1 MFYGK
6 EKKGRKNSLLLFVQ
20 TPFTLCITLC
30 TKRYLLI
37 NDLIACMHVRLSVLN
52 ILILIEF
59 RCIDFFFDGNEIFK
73 KVNIIK
79 TLLPIGYTKLS
90 PLIDRCPFG
99 GP

>member
-1 MFYGK
+1 MQFLDYRSKDFVKISMKILSFGSFILFK
-6 EKKGRKNSLLLFVQ
+6 SRLLVRCFMVKKKKDTIALLLFVQ

-59 RCIDFFFDGNEIFK
+59 RCIDFFF
-73 KVNIIK
+73 
-79 TLLPIGYTKLS
+79 
-90 PLIDRCPFG
+90 
-99 GP
+99 

>member
-6 EKKGRKNSLLLFVQ
+6 EKKDTIALLLFVQ

-59 RCIDFFFDGNEIFK
+59 RCINFFFYGNEIFK

-90 PLIDRCPFG
+90 PLIDRCRFG

>member
-1 MFYGK
+1 MV
-6 EKKGRKNSLLLFVQ
+6 KKKKDTITLLNSFVQ
-20 TPFTLCITLC
+20 TPFILCITLC
-30 TKRYLLI
+30 TKRYKLI
-37 NDLIACMHVRLSVLN
+37 NDLIACMHLRLSVLN
-52 ILILIEF
+52 VLFQMEF
-59 RCIDFFFDGNEIFK
+59 RCIDFFFCGNEIFK